1 MIGRTISHYQ
11 ITDKLGQGGMG
22 TVYKAQDTKLK
33 RPVALKFLAAHL
45 LNDEEIRARFTREAE
60 AAAGLNHPNICH
72 VYEIDEV
79 EGKTFISMAFVE
91 GESLEKKIEAGPL
104 KLDDALDIAIQTAK
118 GLQAAHA
125 KKVVH
130 RDIKPANLMI
140 GDDGRVTIMD
150 FGLALLADRSK
161 LTRMDETMGTVT
173 YMSPEQT
180 YGMELDHRTDIWS
193 LGVVLYEMVT
203 GQEPFKGHYDKAVM
217 YSITNEEPEPMTA
230 LRTAVPMALEWL
242 AGKCMAKDR
251 EQRYQHTDEIIVDL
265 QNQSDKL
272 KSRESAIIR
281 TGPATDVG
289 PSAADVGA
297 RHAVPTGPA
306 SSDGERARHG
316 VPLHS
321 EGGGIEQALT
331 PYRVIE
337 RLSDEGDTVTYRA
350 EDTQLHRSVAIKIV
364 PESDAQKAQ
373 TRERRR
379 HLLSTAVSLLAIG
392 LAAVFAF
399 LWWNQPV
406 SEAPLRRFSFT
417 PDNLSALDGFSGGA
431 VAISPDGKRIV
442 YVAGEGETNL
452 WVRDLDQAEARE
464 LAGTE
469 EARGPFW
476 SPDSQFIG
484 FVTETEVRKV
494 SVRGGAPMT
503 LCKLPHR
510 LFRGGSWSPDGD
522 SIVFSSDIPPRLF
535 QVPARGGTPEILFE
549 PEESAGPG
557 NMTPHFLPAEAST
570 RSLAFGAGTGMAP
583 KIVVRDLQDRRNE
596 VLADGDRPYYSPD
609 GYLLFHRVNG
619 LWALPFSVATLKATG
634 EAFPVAQNAWSP
646 SVARDG
652 TLVYA
657 DAASEDRQLVWR
669 SRAGDRLDVIGQPQR
684 LMARPSLSPDGRQ
697 VVVQSQISG
706 NADIWVHDIERGG
719 ATRITFDADGDR
731 FATWTHSGHQI
742 TYASFRGGFT
752 EIFSAS
758 ADGSGNE
765 TQLTDE
771 PLSEYSPDWSPDGKH
786 LMYHT
791 RGDPKTQRDL
801 WYREIEPGGNTS
813 DPVVFV
819 QTRFN
824 ERNATFSPD
833 GHFVAHCSD
842 QSGQYEVY
850 VRSFPPG
857 GRVAKVSVNGG
868 GQPRWGKKGKELFYV
883 GGTTLMSVPVRT
895 SGGFSAGL
903 PKPLFDNA
911 GLLGGTSVGARYDV
925 SDDGQRILL
934 VEPAGDET
942 AKPRSIHVVQNW
954 FAEFR
959 DRQTEP

>member
-1 MIGRTISHYQ
+1 MIGRTISHYK
-11 ITDKLGQGGMG
+11 ITAKLGQGGMG
-22 TVYKAQDTKLK
+22 TVYKAEDLKLK

-45 LNDEEIRARFTREAE
+45 LDDEEIRARFTREAE

-91 GESLEKKIEAGPL
+91 GDGLDKKIEAGPL
-104 KLDDALDIAIQTAK
+104 KFDDAIDIAIQTAK

-150 FGLALLADRSK
+150 FGLALLGDRSK
-161 LTRMDETMGTVT
+161 LTRLEQTMGTVT

-230 LRTAVPMALEWL
+230 LRTAVPMELEWL

-251 EQRYQHTDEIIVDL
+251 EQRYQHADEIIVDL
-265 QNQSDKL
+265 QIQSDKL

-281 TGPATDVG
+281 TGPATDIG
-289 PSAADVGA
+289 PPAADVGA
-297 RHAVPTGPA
+297 RHAVPAGPA
-306 SSDGERARHG
+306 TSDGERARPG
-316 VPLHS
+316 GSLPS
-321 EGGGIEQALT
+321 EGEGIEQALT

-337 RLSDEGDTVTYRA
+337 RLADEGDTVTYRA
-350 EDTQLHRSVAIKIV
+350 EDTQLHRSVAIKIL

-379 HLLSTAVSLLAIG
+379 HLLSTAVSALAIA

-399 LWWNQPV
+399 LWLNQSVP
-406 SEAPLRRFSFT
+406 EAPLRRFSFT
-417 PDNLSALDGFSGGA
+417 PENLSGGDALSGA
-431 VAISPDGKRIV
+431 HVAISPDGRRIV
-442 YVAGEGETNL
+442 YVAGEGETKL
-452 WVRDLDQAEARE
+452 WVRNLDQAEARE
-464 LAGTE
+464 LDGTE
-469 EARGPFW
+469 EARRPFW
-476 SPDSQFIG
+476 SPDSEFIG

-494 SVRGGAPMT
+494 SVRGGAPVT

-510 LFRGGSWSPDGD
+510 VFGGGAWSPDGD
-522 SIVFSSDIPPRLF
+522 LIVFSSDVPLRLF
-535 QVPARGGTPEILFE
+535 QVPARGGTPEILFD
-549 PEESAGPG
+549 PEGSMGPHHW
-557 NMTPHFLPAEAST
+557 TPHFFPEASA
-570 RSLAFGAGTGMAP
+570 RSIAFAAGTPSAS
-583 KIVVRDLQDRRNE
+583 KIVVRDLQDQRNE
-596 VLADGDRPYYSPD
+596 LIADGRWPYYSP
-609 GYLLFHRVNG
+609 GGHLLFERDND
-619 LWALPFSVATLKATG
+619 LWALPFSVAALKATG
-634 EAFPVAQNAWSP
+634 EAFPVAQNAWRP

-657 DAASEDRQLVWR
+657 DAASEDQQLVWR
-669 SRAGDRLDVIGQPQR
+669 SRAGDRLEVIGQPQR
-684 LMARPSLSPDGRQ
+684 SMERPSLSPDGRQ
-697 VVVQSQISG
+697 VAVQSRVSG
-706 NADIWVHDIERGG
+706 NGDIWVHDIERGG
-719 ATRITFDADGDR
+719 ATRITFNPAGDLE
-731 FATWTHSGHQI
+731 ATWTPSGQQI

-765 TQLTDE
+765 IQLTDE
-771 PLSEYSPDWSPDGKH
+771 PVAEYAPNWSPDGKY
-786 LMYHT
+786 LIYHT
-791 RGDPKTQRDL
+791 RGDPNTQRNL
-801 WYREIEPGGNTS
+801 WYREIEPGGGTS
-813 DPVVFV
+813 DPVIFV

-824 ERNATFSPD
+824 ERVATFSPD
-833 GHFVAHCSD
+833 GRLVAYCSD

-850 VRSFPPG
+850 VRPFPQG
-857 GRVAKVSVNGG
+857 GRVTKVSVNGG
-868 GQPRWGKKGKELFYV
+868 NQPRWGKNGKELLYV
-883 GGTTLMSVPVRT
+883 EGSTLMSVPVSD

-903 PKPLFDNA
+903 PRPLFDNA
-911 GLLGGTSVGARYDV
+911 GLLAGAGLKPQYDV
-925 SDDGQRILL
+925 TDDGQKFVL
-934 VEPAGDET
+934 VERVGDET

-959 DRQTEP
+959 DRQPSP

>member
-1 MIGRTISHYQ
+1 MIGRTISHYK
-11 ITDKLGQGGMG
+11 ITAKLGQGGMG
-22 TVYKAQDTKLK
+22 IVYKAEDTKLK

-91 GESLEKKIEAGPL
+91 GDSLEKKIEGGPL
-104 KLDDALDIAIQTAK
+104 KLEDVLDIAIQTAK

-180 YGMELDHRTDIWS
+180 YGMDLDHRTDIWA

-217 YSITNEEPEPMTA
+217 YSITNEEPEPMTG

-265 QNQSDKL
+265 QNLCDKL
-272 KSRESAIIR
+272 KSGKSTIIR
-281 TGPATDVG
+281 TSPATEVG
-289 PSAADVGA
+289 PLATDVGA
-297 RHAVPTGPA
+297 RHAAPA
-306 SSDGERARHG
+306 GDATPEASQQSAAE
-316 VPLHS
+316 
-321 EGGGIEQALT
+321 GIEQALT

-337 RLSDEGDTVTYRA
+337 RVSDEGDTVTYRA
-350 EDTQLHRSVAIKIV
+350 EDTQLHRSVAIKIL

-399 LWWNQPV
+399 LWWNQPIP
-406 SEAPLRRFSFT
+406 EAPLRRFSFT
-417 PDNLSALDGFSGGA
+417 PDDLSTPDILLGGD

-442 YVAGEGETNL
+442 YIAGQGETKL
-452 WVRDLDQAEARE
+452 WIRNLDQAEARE
-464 LAGTE
+464 LDGTE

-476 SPDSQFIG
+476 SPDSEFIG

-510 LFRGGSWSPDGD
+510 LFGGGAWSPEGD
-522 SIVFSSDIPPRLF
+522 SIVFSSDVPMRLF
-535 QVPARGGTPEILFE
+535 QVPARGGTPEILFD
-549 PEESAGPG
+549 PEESMEPL
-557 NMTPHFLPAEAST
+557 NTTPHFFPAEANA
-570 RSLAFGAGTGMAP
+570 RSIAFAAGTASAS
-583 KIVVRDLQDRRNE
+583 KIVVRDLQDQRNE
-596 VLADGDRPYYSPD
+596 LIADGRWPYYSP
-609 GYLLFHRVNG
+609 GGHLLFHRVNG
-619 LWALPFSVATLKATG
+619 LWALPFSLATLKATG

-646 SVARDG
+646 SVSRDG

-657 DAASEDRQLVWR
+657 DAASQDRQLVWR

-684 LMARPSLSPDGRQ
+684 RMGRPSLSPDGRQ
-697 VVVQSQISG
+697 VVAQSQVSG
-706 NADIWVHDIERGG
+706 NGDIWVFDIARGG
-719 ATRITFDADGDR
+719 ATRITFSPGGDR
-731 FATWTHSGHQI
+731 EATWTPSGQQI
-742 TYASFRGGFT
+742 TYASNRGSSTG
-752 EIFSAS
+752 IFSAS
-758 ADGSGNE
+758 ADGSGDE

-771 PLSEYSPDWSPDGKH
+771 PLSEDNPDWSPDGKY
-786 LMYHT
+786 LIYHT
-791 RGDPKTQRDL
+791 RGDPNTQRDL
-801 WYREIEPGGNTS
+801 WYRELKPGGGTS

-819 QTRFN
+819 QTPFN
-824 ERNATFSPD
+824 ERVATFSPD
-833 GHFVAHCSD
+833 GRFVAYCSD

-850 VRSFPPG
+850 VRPFPQG
-857 GRVAKVSVNGG
+857 GRVTKISVDGG
-868 GQPRWGKKGKELFYV
+868 NQPRWGKNGKELFYV
-883 GGTTLMSVPVRT
+883 EGTTLMSVPV
-895 SGGFSAGL
+895 SGNEGFSADL

-911 GLLGGTSVGARYDV
+911 GLLAGAALKPQYDV

-934 VEPAGDET
+934 VEPVGDAT

-954 FAEFR
+954 FAEFKN
-959 DRQTEP
+959 RQTAP

>member
-1 MIGRTISHYQ
+1 MIGRTISHYK
-11 ITDKLGQGGMG
+11 ITAKLGQGGMG
-22 TVYKAQDTKLK
+22 IVYKAEDTKLK

-91 GESLEKKIEAGPL
+91 GDSLEKKIEGGPL
-104 KLDDALDIAIQTAK
+104 KLEDVLDIAIQTAK

-180 YGMELDHRTDIWS
+180 YGMDLDHRTDIWA

-203 GQEPFKGHYDKAVM
+203 GQQPFKGHYDKAVM
-217 YSITNEEPEPMTA
+217 YSITNEEPEPMTG

-251 EQRYQHTDEIIVDL
+251 EQRYQHADEIIVDL
-265 QNQSDKL
+265 QNLCDKL
-272 KSRESAIIR
+272 KSGKSAAIR
-281 TGPATDVG
+281 TSPATDLG
-289 PSAADVGA
+289 PLAADVVA
-297 RHAVPTGPA
+297 RHAVPAGPA
-306 SSDGERARHG
+306 TDHG
-316 VPLHS
+316 DQTSPTAPPDA
-321 EGGGIEQALT
+321 EAEGIEQALA

-337 RLSDEGDTVTYRA
+337 RVSEEGDAVTYRA
-350 EDTQLHRSVAIKIV
+350 EDTQLHRSVAIKIL
-364 PESDAQKAQ
+364 PESDAQRAQ
-373 TRERRR
+373 TRGRRR
-379 HLLSTAVSLLAIG
+379 HLVSAAVSLLAIG

-399 LWWNQPV
+399 LWLNQSVP
-406 SEAPLRRFSFT
+406 EAPLRRFSFT
-417 PDNLSALDGFSGGA
+417 PDNLSTPGILSGGS

-442 YVAGEGETNL
+442 YAAGEGETKL
-452 WVRDLDQAEARE
+452 WIRNLDQAEARE
-464 LAGTE
+464 LAGTA

-476 SPDSQFIG
+476 SPDSEFVG
-484 FVTETEVRKV
+484 FVTETELRKV

-510 LFRGGSWSPDGD
+510 VFGGGAWSPEGD
-522 SIVFSSDIPPRLF
+522 SIVFSSDFPLRLF
-535 QVPARGGTPEILFE
+535 QVPARGGTPEILFD
-549 PEESAGPG
+549 PDESMGPLTT
-557 NMTPHFLPAEAST
+557 TPHFFPAEASA
-570 RSLAFGAGTGMAP
+570 RSIAFVTGTFGVS
-583 KIVVRDLQDRRNE
+583 KIVVRNLQDQRND
-596 VLADGDRPYYSPD
+596 LIADGRWPYYSP
-609 GYLLFHRVNG
+609 GGHLLFHRANG

-634 EAFPVAQNAWSP
+634 EAFPLAQNAWSP

-669 SRAGDRLDVIGQPQR
+669 SRAGEKLETIGQPQR
-684 LMARPSLSPDGRQ
+684 RMARPSLSPDGRQ

-706 NADIWVHDIERGG
+706 NGDIWVHDIERGG
-719 ATRITFDADGDR
+719 ATRITFNPDGDLE
-731 FATWTHSGHQI
+731 ATWTPSSQQI
-742 TYASFRGGFT
+742 TYASFRGNSTG
-752 EIFSAS
+752 IFSAS
-758 ADGSGNE
+758 ADGSGEE

-771 PLSEYSPDWSPDGKH
+771 PLSEYDPDWSPDGRY
-786 LMYHT
+786 LIYHT
-791 RGDPKTQRDL
+791 RGDPNTQRDL
-801 WYREIEPGGNTS
+801 WYRELEPGGSTS

-819 QTRFN
+819 QTPFN
-824 ERNATFSPD
+824 ERVATFSPD
-833 GHFVAHCSD
+833 GRFVAYCSD
-842 QSGQYEVY
+842 QSGRYEVY
-850 VRSFPPG
+850 VRPFPQG
-857 GRVAKVSVNGG
+857 GRVTKISVDGG
-868 GQPRWGKKGKELFYV
+868 NQPRWGKNGKELFYV
-883 GGTTLMSVPVRT
+883 EVTTLMSVPV
-895 SGGFSAGL
+895 SGNEGFSADL

-911 GLLGGTSVGARYDV
+911 GLLAGAALKPQYDV
-925 SDDGQRILL
+925 SDDGQRFIL
-934 VEPAGDET
+934 VEPVGDAT

-954 FAEFR
+954 SAEFKN
-959 DRQTEP
+959 RQTAP

>member
-1 MIGRTISHYQ
+1 MIGRTISHYK
-11 ITDKLGQGGMG
+11 ITAKLGQGGMG
-22 TVYKAQDTKLK
+22 IVYKAEDTKLK

-72 VYEIDEV
+72 VYEIDEA

-91 GESLEKKIEAGPL
+91 GDSLEKKIEDGPL
-104 KLDDALDIAIQTAK
+104 KLEDVLDIAIQTAK

-180 YGMELDHRTDIWS
+180 YGMDLDHRTDIWA

-203 GQEPFKGHYDKAVM
+203 GQQPFKGHYDKAVM
-217 YSITNEEPEPMTA
+217 YSITNEDPEPMTG

-265 QNQSDKL
+265 QNLSDKL
-272 KSRESAIIR
+272 KSGKSTIIR
-281 TGPATDVG
+281 THPPTDVG
-289 PSAADVGA
+289 PSTAHVGA
-297 RHAVPTGPA
+297 RHAVPAGATTPDA
-306 SSDGERARHG
+306 SQQ
-316 VPLHS
+316 S
-321 EGGGIEQALT
+321 EGDGIEQALT

-350 EDTQLHRSVAIKIV
+350 EDTQLHRSVAIKIL

-399 LWWNQPV
+399 LWWNQSVP
-406 SEAPLRRFSFT
+406 EAPLRRFSFT
-417 PDNLSALDGFSGGA
+417 PDNLSTPDILLGGD

-442 YVAGEGETNL
+442 YASGEGETKL
-452 WVRDLDQAEARE
+452 WIRDLDHEEARE

-469 EARGPFW
+469 EARGPSW
-476 SPDSQFIG
+476 SPDSKFIG

-510 LFRGGSWSPDGD
+510 LFGGGAWSPDSD
-522 SIVFSSDIPPRLF
+522 SIVFSSDFPLRLF
-535 QVPARGGTPEILFE
+535 QVPARGGTPEILFD
-549 PEESAGPG
+549 PEGSMGPH
-557 NMTPHFLPAEAST
+557 NWTPHFFPAEAGA
-570 RSLAFGAGTGMAP
+570 RSITFGAGTFGVS
-583 KIVVRDLQDRRNE
+583 KIVVRDLQDRQNK
-596 VLADGDRPYYSPD
+596 VMADGRWPYYSP
-609 GYLLFHRVNG
+609 GGHLLFERDND
-619 LWALPFSVATLKATG
+619 LWALPFSAATLKATG

-684 LMARPSLSPDGRQ
+684 RMQRPSLSPDGRQ

-706 NADIWVHDIERGG
+706 NGDIWVHDIERGG
-719 ATRITFDADGDR
+719 ATRITFNPDGDLE
-731 FATWTHSGHQI
+731 ATWTPSGQQI
-742 TYASFRGGFT
+742 TYASFRGNST

-758 ADGSGNE
+758 ADGSGDE

-771 PLSEYSPDWSPDGKH
+771 PLAEYDPNWSPDGKY
-786 LMYHT
+786 LIYHT
-791 RGDPKTQRDL
+791 RGDPNTQRDL
-801 WYREIEPGGNTS
+801 WYREIEPGGGTS

-819 QTRFN
+819 QTPFN
-824 ERNATFSPD
+824 ERVATFSPD
-833 GHFVAHCSD
+833 GRFVAYCSD
-842 QSGQYEVY
+842 QSGRYEVY
-850 VRSFPPG
+850 VRPFPKG
-857 GRVAKVSVNGG
+857 GGVTKVSVNGG
-868 GQPRWGKKGKELFYV
+868 NQPRWGKNGKELFYV
-883 GGTTLMSVPVRT
+883 EGTTLLSVPV
-895 SGGFSAGL
+895 SGSEGFSVGL
-903 PKPLFDNA
+903 PRPLFLTIQ
-911 GLLGGTSVGARYDV
+911 GYW
-925 SDDGQRILL
+925 
-934 VEPAGDET
+934 PAL
-942 AKPRSIHVVQNW
+942 P
-954 FAEFR
+954 
-959 DRQTEP
+959 

>member
-1 MIGRTISHYQ
+1 MIGRTISHYK
-11 ITDKLGQGGMG
+11 ITAKLGQGGMG
-22 TVYKAQDTKLK
+22 IVYKAEDTKLK

-72 VYEIDEV
+72 VYEIDEA

-91 GESLEKKIEAGPL
+91 GDSLEKKIEGGPL
-104 KLDDALDIAIQTAK
+104 KLNDALDIAIQTAK

-140 GDDGRVTIMD
+140 SDDGRVTIMD

-180 YGMELDHRTDIWS
+180 YGMDLDHRTDIWA

-203 GQEPFKGHYDKAVM
+203 GQQPFKGHYDKAVM
-217 YSITNEEPEPMTA
+217 YSITDEEPEPMTA
-230 LRTAVPMALEWL
+230 LRTGVPMALEWL

-272 KSRESAIIR
+272 KSGKSTIIR
-281 TGPATDVG
+281 TSPPPDVK
-289 PSAADVGA
+289 PSAVDVGA
-297 RHAVPTGPA
+297 RHAVPAGPA
-306 SSDGERARHG
+306 TDHG
-316 VPLHS
+316 DQTLHTAPPDA
-321 EGGGIEQALT
+321 EAEGIEQALT

-350 EDTQLHRSVAIKIV
+350 EDTQLHRSVAIKIL
-364 PESDAQKAQ
+364 PESDVQKGQ
-373 TRERRR
+373 IRERRR
-379 HLLSTAVSLLAIG
+379 HLLSTTVSILAIG

-399 LWWNQPV
+399 LWWNQSVP
-406 SEAPLRRFSFT
+406 EAPLRRFSFT
-417 PDNLSALDGFSGGA
+417 PDNLSGGDENLSGGH

-442 YVAGEGETNL
+442 YIAGQGETKL
-452 WVRDLDQAEARE
+452 WVRNLDQAEARE
-464 LAGTE
+464 LDGTE

-510 LFRGGSWSPDGD
+510 AFGGGTWSPGGD
-522 SIVFSSDIPPRLF
+522 SIVFSSDFPLRLF
-535 QVPARGGTPEILFE
+535 QVPARGGPPEILFE
-549 PEESAGPG
+549 PEESMGPHHWA
-557 NMTPHFLPAEAST
+557 PHFFPEASAG
-570 RSLAFGAGTGMAP
+570 SIAFAAGSSGAP
-583 KIVVRDLQDRRNE
+583 KIIVRDLQDRRNK
-596 VLADGDRPYYSPD
+596 VLADGDWPYYSPGGHLVFERD
-609 GYLLFHRVNG
+609 ND
-619 LWALPFSVATLKATG
+619 LWALPFSVASLEATG
-634 EAFPVAQNAWSP
+634 EAFPVAQNAQGP
-646 SVARDG
+646 SMARDG
-652 TLVYA
+652 TLIYTDV
-657 DAASEDRQLVWR
+657 ASADRQLVWR
-669 SRAGDRLDVIGQPQR
+669 SRAGDRLDVIGQPQGG
-684 LMARPSLSPDGRQ
+684 MARPSLSPDGRQ
-697 VVVQSQISG
+697 VAVQSRVSG
-706 NADIWVHDIERGG
+706 GADIWVHDIARGSR
-719 ATRITFDADGDR
+719 TRITFDTDSLQP
-731 FATWTHSGHQI
+731 TWSPSGRQI
-742 TYASFRGGFT
+742 TYMSFRGGFT

-758 ADGSGNE
+758 TDGSGNE
-765 TQLTDE
+765 IQLTDE
-771 PLSEYSPDWSPDGKH
+771 PLNEADPDWSPDGRY
-786 LMYHT
+786 LIYHT
-791 RGDPKTQRDL
+791 LGDPKTLRDL
-801 WYREIEPGGNTS
+801 WYRETEPGGGTS

-824 ERNATFSPD
+824 ERVATFSRD
-833 GHFVAHCSD
+833 GRFVAYCSD
-842 QSGQYEVY
+842 QSGRYEVY
-850 VRSFPPG
+850 VRPFPKG
-857 GRVAKVSVNGG
+857 GRVTKVSVGG
-868 GQPRWGKKGKELFYV
+868 GSQPRWGKNGKELFYV
-883 GGTTLMSVPVRT
+883 EGMTLLSVPVSG

-911 GLLGGTSVGARYDV
+911 GLLAGLSLKPQYDV

-934 VEPAGDET
+934 VEPVGDET

-954 FAEFR
+954 FAEFKN
-959 DRQTEP
+959 RQPTP